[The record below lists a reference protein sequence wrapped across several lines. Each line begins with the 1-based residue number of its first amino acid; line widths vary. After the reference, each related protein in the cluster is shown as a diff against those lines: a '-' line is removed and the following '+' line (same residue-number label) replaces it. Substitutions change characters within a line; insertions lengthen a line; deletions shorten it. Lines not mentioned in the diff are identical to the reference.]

1 MAGKRAAEE
10 KANQHQPQQEGAQ
23 VTCSAK
29 SQTSQAKAAAAA
41 AATKLERFARTS
53 LSPVKSQQSAQI
65 GASTVRKSQGSGQ
78 ASALAS
84 PTVAPHTKEQGAGK
98 LDITSAETVIKK
110 PQHRRDKYGG
120 GP

>member
-29 SQTSQAKAAAAA
+29 SQTSQA
-41 AATKLERFARTS
+41 KLERFARTS